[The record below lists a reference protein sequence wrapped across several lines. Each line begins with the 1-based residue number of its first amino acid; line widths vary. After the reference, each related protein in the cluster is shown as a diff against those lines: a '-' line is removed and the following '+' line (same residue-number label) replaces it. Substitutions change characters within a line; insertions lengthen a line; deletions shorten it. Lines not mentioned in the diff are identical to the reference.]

1 MTPVKIC
8 GITRVEDAVL
18 AADLGATWIGF
29 VFWPRSPRCVTP
41 AVAAD
46 ILAAMPPQVTGVGV
60 FVNQPP
66 ADVAATAAEVGLGAV
81 QLHGDETPTEYVV
94 GGRRVIKALRL
105 SADSTAAAAD
115 TVWPGATLLL
125 DAFDPVRMGGTGRR
139 VDWTVA
145 SAIAGRRRTILSGGL
160 RTENVR
166 EALGWVAP
174 YALDVSS
181 GVEAEPGIKDPVRMR
196 SFFDA
201 VRRGA
206 PSSHSQGSGVEST
219 TGAES

>member
-41 AVAAD
+41 AAAAD

-60 FVNQPP
+60 FVNQTP

-115 TVWPGATLLL
+115 TGNSFSGNSSEITN
-125 DAFDPVRMGGTGRR
+125 
-139 VDWTVA
+139 VDHPPSLV
-145 SAIAGRRRTILSGGL
+145 IAGLRIPGL
-160 RTENVR
+160 RSL
-166 EALGWVAP
+166 A
-174 YALDVSS
+174 
-181 GVEAEPGIKDPVRMR
+181 
-196 SFFDA
+196 
-201 VRRGA
+201 
-206 PSSHSQGSGVEST
+206 
-219 TGAES
+219 

>member
-1 MTPVKIC
+1 MIPVKIC

-41 AVAAD
+41 AAAAD

-60 FVNQPP
+60 FVDQPP
-66 ADVAATAAEVGLGAV
+66 DDVAATAAQVGLGAV
-81 QLHGDETPTEYVV
+81 QLHGDETPTHYVV

-105 SADSTAAAAD
+105 SADSTAAAVD

-145 SAIAGRRRTILSGGL
+145 SAIARRRPTILSGGL
-160 RTENVR
+160 RPENVH
-166 EALGWVAP
+166 EAVGRVAP

-181 GVEAEPGIKDPVRMR
+181 GVEAEPGIKDPARMR

-201 VRRGA
+201 VRGA
-206 PSSHSQGSGVEST
+206 PPSHPQGSGVEST

>member
-41 AVAAD
+41 AAAAD

-81 QLHGDETPTEYVV
+81 QLHGGETPTEYVV

-105 SADSTAAAAD
+105 SADSTAAAVD

-145 SAIAGRRRTILSGGL
+145 SAIARRRPTILSGGL
-160 RTENVR
+160 RPENVH
-166 EALGWVAP
+166 EAVGRVAP

-181 GVEAEPGIKDPVRMR
+181 GVEAEPGIKDPARMR

-201 VRRGA
+201 VRGA
-206 PSSHSQGSGVEST
+206 PPSHPQGSGVEST